1 MTVYRFKTPRAR
13 KIFDSRSNWQ
23 DKRPLS
29 SNIDMIFVFREV
41 NDDMQDRSALFH
53 RLRAIVALILVLLYI
68 LGLVAML
75 AGRVQL
81 ALILWV
87 VSTLGG
93 IGLLYWMRT
102 VTRRK
107 EEAEREARGEKAPGE
122 Q

>member
-1 MTVYRFKTPRAR
+1 M
-13 KIFDSRSNWQ
+13 
-23 DKRPLS
+23 
-29 SNIDMIFVFREV
+29 
-41 NDDMQDRSALFH
+41 DDRNALWR
-53 RLRAIVALILVLLYI
+53 RLRAIAALVLVAMYI
-68 LGLVAML
+68 LGLVAMMT
-75 AGRVQL
+75 GRVQL

-107 EEAEREARGEKAPGE
+107 EEAEKAARGEDASGE

>member
-1 MTVYRFKTPRAR
+1 
-13 KIFDSRSNWQ
+13 
-23 DKRPLS
+23 
-29 SNIDMIFVFREV
+29 MIYIFREV
-41 NDDMQDRSALFH
+41 NDDMRDRSALFH

-68 LGLVAML
+68 LGLAAML
-75 AGRVQL
+75 TGRVQL

-107 EEAEREARGEKAPGE
+107 EEAEKARQSEPDPGE
-122 Q
+122 P

>member
-1 MTVYRFKTPRAR
+1 MNDR
-13 KIFDSRSNWQ
+13 K
-23 DKRPLS
+23 
-29 SNIDMIFVFREV
+29 
-41 NDDMQDRSALFH
+41 ALL
-53 RLRAIVALILVLLYI
+53 RKLRAIAALVLVTLYV

-75 AGRVQL
+75 TGRVQL

-102 VTRRK
+102 VTRRR
-107 EEAEREARGEKAPGE
+107 EEAEKDTGE

>member
-1 MTVYRFKTPRAR
+1 
-13 KIFDSRSNWQ
+13 
-23 DKRPLS
+23 
-29 SNIDMIFVFREV
+29 MICFFREV
-41 NDDMQDRSALFH
+41 NFDMDDRSALFR
-53 RLRAIVALILVLLYI
+53 RLRAIAAMLLVLLYI

-75 AGRVQL
+75 AGRLQL

-107 EEAEREARGEKAPGE
+107 EEAEREARGGKAPEE

>member
-1 MTVYRFKTPRAR
+1 MNDRNALLR
-13 KIFDSRSNWQ
+13 K
-23 DKRPLS
+23 
-29 SNIDMIFVFREV
+29 
-41 NDDMQDRSALFH
+41 
-53 RLRAIVALILVLLYI
+53 LRAIVALALVALYV

-75 AGRVQL
+75 TSRVQL

-107 EEAEREARGEKAPGE
+107 EEAEKKESDAGEP
-122 Q
+122 

>member
-1 MTVYRFKTPRAR
+1 MH
-13 KIFDSRSNWQ
+13 
-23 DKRPLS
+23 
-29 SNIDMIFVFREV
+29 
-41 NDDMQDRSALFH
+41 DRSALFH
-53 RLRAIVALILVLLYI
+53 RLRAIVALILVLLYV

-75 AGRVQL
+75 TGRVQL

-107 EEAEREARGEKAPGE
+107 EEAERDARGEKATGE

>member
-1 MTVYRFKTPRAR
+1 M
-13 KIFDSRSNWQ
+13 
-23 DKRPLS
+23 
-29 SNIDMIFVFREV
+29 
-41 NDDMQDRSALFH
+41 NDRNALFH
-53 RLRAIVALILVLLYI
+53 RLRAIAALILVALYI

-75 AGRVQL
+75 TSRVQL

-102 VTRRK
+102 VTKRK
-107 EEAEREARGEKAPGE
+107 EEAEKAARGEKAPGE

>member
-1 MTVYRFKTPRAR
+1 MKDRDA
-13 KIFDSRSNWQ
+13 
-23 DKRPLS
+23 L
-29 SNIDMIFVFREV
+29 FRRL
-41 NDDMQDRSALFH
+41 RSAA
-53 RLRAIVALILVLLYI
+53 AIILVILYA

-75 AGRVQL
+75 ASRVQL

-102 VTRRK
+102 VTKRK
-107 EEAEREARGEKAPGE
+107 EEAAKAAQGDGAQGE

>member
-1 MTVYRFKTPRAR
+1 M
-13 KIFDSRSNWQ
+13 
-23 DKRPLS
+23 
-29 SNIDMIFVFREV
+29 
-41 NDDMQDRSALFH
+41 DDRNALFR
-53 RLRAIVALILVLLYI
+53 RLRAIAALILVAMYI
-68 LGLVAML
+68 LGLAAML
-75 AGRVQL
+75 ASRVQL

-107 EEAEREARGEKAPGE
+107 EEAEKAAQGEKAPGE